1 MPPEYLDIKS
11 PSDDGNEFCER
22 AKKYHMLL
30 VPGEG
35 FGMKEYVR
43 LSFCVDS
50 EKIEKSIDVFKKL
63 MDEYKL

>member
-1 MPPEYLDIKS
+1 
-11 PSDDGNEFCER
+11 
-22 AKKYHMLL
+22 MLL

-43 LSFCVDS
+43 LSFCVDT

-63 MDEYKL
+63 MDEYNL